1 MSVIKIMDND
11 LSNKIAAGEVVQ
23 SLVSVVKELV
33 ENSID
38 AKSTEIKVELRESG
52 FKEIKVTDNGCG
64 MDKEDAKLC
73 FMPHASSKLTDER
86 ELYHIMTLGFRGEAL
101 PSIASV
107 SEITL
112 VTCNGIESTLIRIKG
127 GSILE
132 ESVGDYRNGTSV
144 SVKSIFYNTPARL
157 KHLSSLYSELANICE
172 YVNKIALSYSNIRF
186 TLINDD
192 KELFKTDGSGNIL
205 KVINNIY
212 GLSVTKKMVEIKAEN
227 DDYSIFG
234 YITYPEV
241 TRSTRTHIT
250 TLVNNRVVK
259 NQEINRCI
267 NDSYHTFKPDDKYPI
282 VVLKIDVDP
291 TLIDIN
297 IHPTKADIKFS
308 KIDTLKELINKTIK
322 AALYKINLIPEAP
335 SKVDEI
341 TENLNSIE
349 FSQIINGEDFF
360 AAEPS
365 KPLNEKTMPKL
376 DLDDLNDFDEQSAKT
391 VEVPPLYPIGV
402 VHGTYIICENDL
414 GMYMIDQHAAKER
427 VNYELYVEKLN
438 SGADSRIGLLVP
450 ITIELSN
457 NEFFILQK
465 NINILNNIGITIEE
479 FGINTFRITEHPTWL
494 KDADKTIP
502 IIIDEIINKE
512 KDFELKKFN
521 DHLAATMACKA
532 SIKGNTYIS
541 MDEAKSLIEELRK
554 CKNAYTCPHGRP
566 TIIHYSI
573 YELEKM
579 FKRAN

>member
-341 TENLNSIE
+341 TGNLNSIE
-349 FSQIINGEDFF
+349 FSPIINGEDFF

>member
-1 MSVIKIMDND
+1 MDND

-349 FSQIINGEDFF
+349 FSPIINGEDFF

-521 DHLAATMACKA
+521 DH
-532 SIKGNTYIS
+532 
-541 MDEAKSLIEELRK
+541 
-554 CKNAYTCPHGRP
+554 
-566 TIIHYSI
+566 
-573 YELEKM
+573 
-579 FKRAN
+579 

>member
-1 MSVIKIMDND
+1 MDND

-349 FSQIINGEDFF
+349 FSPIINGEDFF

>member
-1 MSVIKIMDND
+1 MDND

-107 SEITL
+107 SEVTL
-112 VTCNGIESTLIRIKG
+112 VTCNGTESTLVRIKG

-335 SKVDEI
+335 SKVDET

-349 FSQIINGEDFF
+349 FSPIINSEDFF
-360 AAEPS
+360 TAEPS
-365 KPLNEKTMPKL
+365 KPLTEKTMPKL
-376 DLDDLNDFDEQSAKT
+376 DLDDLNNFDEQSAKT

-457 NEFFILQK
+457 NEFLILQK

>member
-234 YITYPEV
+234 YITYPGV

-297 IHPTKADIKFS
+297 IHPTKADIRFS

-335 SKVDEI
+335 SKVDET

-349 FSQIINGEDFF
+349 FSPIINGEDFF

>member
-107 SEITL
+107 SEVTL
-112 VTCNGIESTLIRIKG
+112 VTCNGTESTLVRIKG

-335 SKVDEI
+335 SKVDET

-349 FSQIINGEDFF
+349 FSPIINSEDFF
-360 AAEPS
+360 TAEPS
-365 KPLNEKTMPKL
+365 KPLTEKAMPKL
-376 DLDDLNDFDEQSAKT
+376 DLDDLNNFDEQSAKT

-457 NEFFILQK
+457 NEFLILQK

>member
-1 MSVIKIMDND
+1 M
-11 LSNKIAAGEVVQ
+11 
-23 SLVSVVKELV
+23 
-33 ENSID
+33 
-38 AKSTEIKVELRESG
+38 
-52 FKEIKVTDNGCG
+52 
-64 MDKEDAKLC
+64 
-73 FMPHASSKLTDER
+73 
-86 ELYHIMTLGFRGEAL
+86 
-101 PSIASV
+101 
-107 SEITL
+107 
-112 VTCNGIESTLIRIKG
+112 
-127 GSILE
+127 
-132 ESVGDYRNGTSV
+132 
-144 SVKSIFYNTPARL
+144 
-157 KHLSSLYSELANICE
+157 
-172 YVNKIALSYSNIRF
+172 
-186 TLINDD
+186 
-192 KELFKTDGSGNIL
+192 
-205 KVINNIY
+205 
-212 GLSVTKKMVEIKAEN
+212 
-227 DDYSIFG
+227 
-234 YITYPEV
+234 
-241 TRSTRTHIT
+241 
-250 TLVNNRVVK
+250 
-259 NQEINRCI
+259 
-267 NDSYHTFKPDDKYPI
+267 
-282 VVLKIDVDP
+282 
-291 TLIDIN
+291 
-297 IHPTKADIKFS
+297 
-308 KIDTLKELINKTIK
+308 
-322 AALYKINLIPEAP
+322 
-335 SKVDEI
+335 
-341 TENLNSIE
+341 NSIE
-349 FSQIINGEDFF
+349 FSPIINGEDFF

>member
-349 FSQIINGEDFF
+349 FSPIINGEDFF

>member
-1 MSVIKIMDND
+1 MDND

-335 SKVDEI
+335 SKVDET

-349 FSQIINGEDFF
+349 FSPIINGEDFF